1 MLFLG
6 RSYRMQS
13 STKSNLIISACYAGI
28 LALGMI
34 VGPKFGRENKNTK
47 SGNFLSGEKTEK
59 IDQVLK
65 IITENYVDSVKADTL
80 QNLAINQILSH
91 LDPHSAYLPPIK
103 ARNQSQDLEGN
114 YTGIG
119 VEYMVLND
127 TMLITSVKNGPAAKA
142 GIKAGDKVLA
152 INNENIAGN
161 NTPSQKIVSLIK
173 GRTGT
178 SVELLINERSNTQ
191 AAKRVVV
198 KRDKITISSIDIAY
212 MIAPT
217 VGYIKISKFGA
228 RTDDD
233 FASEITRLQQKD
245 MKSLILDLR
254 HNGGGYLSAATALAD
269 EFLPDKQLIVYT
281 SGLHEPRTDYFAT
294 SAGKFE
300 KGKLV
305 VLIDETTASASE
317 VVAGAIQDLD
327 RGTIIGRRS
336 FGKGLVQE
344 QFNFG
349 DGSALNLTIA
359 RYYTPL
365 GRSIQRPYKMSS
377 EEYFEDASKRLKNI
391 EVNADGTLKDSLF
404 HKSHTYKTSA
414 GRTLYGGGGIMP
426 DIYIPVDTSA
436 FNAFYYA
443 LRARGILVQF
453 LFNDIIK
460 KYHPTSFNQLVN
472 EFNINDEHYQR
483 IIAIAVKQGIK
494 MPQKTMAIARKA
506 VNEEIKALLAKFYF
520 DENAYY
526 KVHNTSDQAILRSL
540 QELKQP

>member
-1 MLFLG
+1 
-6 RSYRMQS
+6 
-13 STKSNLIISACYAGI
+13 
-28 LALGMI
+28 MI
-34 VGPKFGRENKNTK
+34 VGPKFGRENSNTK
-47 SGNFLSGEKTEK
+47 SGSFLSGEKTEK

-91 LDPHSAYLPPIK
+91 LDPHSSYLPPVK

-119 VEYMVLND
+119 VEYLVLND

-152 INNENIAGN
+152 INDEKIAGN
-161 NTPSQKIVSLIK
+161 NTSPQKIISLIK

-178 SVELLINERSNTQ
+178 SVELLIKESNTLS
-191 AAKRVVV
+191 AKRVVV

-212 MIAPT
+212 MIAPSI
-217 VGYIKISKFGA
+217 GYIKISKFGA

-233 FASEITRLQQKD
+233 FAIEITRLLQKD

-281 SGLHEPRTDYFAT
+281 QGLHEPRTDYFAT
-294 SAGKFE
+294 NAGKFE

-305 VLIDETTASASE
+305 ILIDETTASASE
-317 VVAGAIQDLD
+317 VVAGAIQDLS

-365 GRSIQRPYKMSS
+365 GRSIQRSYKMGS
-377 EEYFEDASKRLKNI
+377 EEYFEEASKRLQNN
-391 EVNADGTLKDSLF
+391 ELNADGTLKDSLF
-404 HKSHTYKTSA
+404 DKSHTYKTST

-443 LRARGILVQF
+443 LKARGILIQF
-453 LFNDIIK
+453 LFNDITNG
-460 KYHPTSFNQLVN
+460 YHPASFTQLES
-472 EFNINDEHYQR
+472 EFNLSDEQYQR
-483 IIAIAVKQGIK
+483 IVSIAMKQGIK
-494 MPQKTMAIARKA
+494 MPLKTIDIARKA
-506 VNEEIKALLAKFYF
+506 VNLEMKALLAKFYF

-526 KVHNTSDQAILRSL
+526 KVHNINDKAIIRSL